1 MRILVIGGGASGM
14 IAALT
19 AAENPENQVTL
30 LERQARLGRKLAAT
44 GNGRCNLTNLNTT
57 LSCYHGENPAFLQPA
72 LDAFGVSDT
81 LDYFARLGLLTV
93 AEPSGRVYPFS
104 DQATSVVDILRLA
117 IEQSH
122 IQLETGCEVTELYYR
137 DDAFFAQTEAR
148 RYAADRVIVACG
160 GMAGAK
166 LGGTRSGY
174 QMLKSF
180 GHSCTKL
187 YPALVQLKTDPT
199 WVKSLKGVRA
209 EAGVQIFADSTQ
221 LIATRGEVQFTE
233 YGVSGP
239 AIFEVSRAATSIAE
253 PLTVV
258 LDLVPMLDQTALT
271 TLLEQ
276 KCRAFPNITLENFL
290 TGILQNRLGRTLL
303 RVCGYKLES
312 VAGSLK
318 KRDLQKIAQTIKAF
332 SLPIIGNMG
341 MDQAQVTAG
350 GIRTDEFDPNTLES
364 KLQPGLYACGEVLDI
379 DGDCGGLNLQW
390 AWSSGR
396 LAGQLKGA
404 EIL

>member
-44 GNGRCNLTNLNTT
+44 GNGRCNLTNLNTN
-57 LSCYHGENPAFLQPA
+57 LSCFHGENPTFLQPA
-72 LDAFGVSDT
+72 LNAFGVSDT
-81 LDYFARLGLLTV
+81 LAYFEQLGLLTV

-104 DQATSVVDILRLA
+104 DQATSVVDVLRLA
-117 IEQSH
+117 IEQSN
-122 IQLETGCEVTELYYR
+122 IRLEAGCEVTELYYH
-137 DDAFFAQTEAR
+137 DDAFFAQTEER

-174 QMLKSF
+174 QMLKGF
-180 GHSCTKL
+180 GHTCTKL

-209 EAGVQIFADSTQ
+209 EADVKLFSGTEVLAE
-221 LIATRGEVQFTE
+221 TRGEVQFTE

-239 AIFEVSRAATSIAE
+239 AIFEISRAATSTSD

-258 LDLVPMLDQTALT
+258 LDLIPMMEQSALTAL
-271 TLLEQ
+271 LEH
-276 KCRAFPNITLENFL
+276 KCHAFPNITLENFL

-303 RVCGYKLES
+303 RACGLKLE
-312 VAGSLK
+312 ATCNSLK
-318 KRDLQKIAQTIKAF
+318 KRDLQKIADTMKAF
-332 SLPIIGNMG
+332 SLPITGNMG
-341 MDQAQVTAG
+341 MEQAQVTAG

-404 EIL
+404 N

>member
-19 AAENPENQVTL
+19 AAENPNHQVTL

-44 GNGRCNLTNLNTT
+44 GNGRCNLSNLHTT
-57 LSCYHGENPAFLQPA
+57 LARYHGEDPTFIQPA
-72 LDAFGVSDT
+72 LTAFDVSST
-81 LDYFARLGLLTV
+81 LDYFSNLGLLTV
-93 AEPSGRVYPFS
+93 AEPSGRIYPFS
-104 DQATSVVDILRLA
+104 DQAGSVVDILRLA
-117 IEQSH
+117 IEQSR
-122 IQLETGCEVTELYYR
+122 IQLVTGSEVTTLYYQ

-174 QMLKSF
+174 EMLKHF

-209 EAGVQIFADSTQ
+209 EARVQIHASEEV
-221 LIATRGEVQFTE
+221 LAETRGEVQFTE
-233 YGVSGP
+233 YGISGP
-239 AIFEVSRAATSIAE
+239 AIFEISRVVTPDRRSMQA
-253 PLTVV
+253 V
-258 LDLVPMLDQTALT
+258 LDLVPMLDLPDLTAMLT
-271 TLLEQ
+271 Q
-276 KCRAFPNITLENFL
+276 KCHAFPNLTLENFL

-303 RVCGYKLES
+303 RFCGYKLES
-312 VAGSLK
+312 AINSLK
-318 KRDLQKIAQTIKAF
+318 KRDLQTIAQTMKAF
-332 SLPIIGNMG
+332 SLPITGNMG
-341 MDQAQVTAG
+341 MEQAQVTAG
-350 GIRTDEFDPNTLES
+350 GIRTSEFNPTTLES
-364 KLQPGLYACGEVLDI
+364 TLQPGLYACGEVLDI

-404 EIL
+404 ETI